1 MLCLCGFE
9 LYSRWVPLSFLS
21 LLTVNSGY
29 DQGEHCL
36 STACH
41 VNLLARIV
49 FENVRFP
56 FFLHKLTSF
65 FTSNGRKKTPAG
77 PSKQGGAKF
86 VSRREVTNV
95 GVVVI

>member
-1 MLCLCGFE
+1 MRQF
-9 LYSRWVPLSFLS
+9 FLS
-21 LLTVNSGY
+21 LLANAVNSGY

-36 STACH
+36 SAAQSVPCH

-65 FTSNGRKKTPAG
+65 HTSNGRKKTPAG

-95 GVVVI
+95 GVVII

>member
-1 MLCLCGFE
+1 MHRE
-9 LYSRWVPLSFLS
+9 LDSFLS
-21 LLTVNSGY
+21 PVAVNSGY
-29 DQGEHCL
+29 DQGVHCL
-36 STACH
+36 SAVQSVPCH

-56 FFLHKLTSF
+56 FLLHKLTSF

>member
-1 MLCLCGFE
+1 MRQF
-9 LYSRWVPLSFLS
+9 FIIS
-21 LLTVNSGY
+21 LLAVNSGY
-29 DQGEHCL
+29 DEGEHCL
-36 STACH
+36 SAVQSVPCH

-49 FENVRFP
+49 FENVCFP

-65 FTSNGRKKTPAG
+65 FTLNGRKKTPAG

>member
-1 MLCLCGFE
+1 MRQF
-9 LYSRWVPLSFLS
+9 FIIS
-21 LLTVNSGY
+21 LLAVNSGY
-29 DQGEHCL
+29 DESEHCL
-36 STACH
+36 SAVQSVPCH

-49 FENVRFP
+49 FENVRFT

-65 FTSNGRKKTPAG
+65 FTSNGRKNTPVG